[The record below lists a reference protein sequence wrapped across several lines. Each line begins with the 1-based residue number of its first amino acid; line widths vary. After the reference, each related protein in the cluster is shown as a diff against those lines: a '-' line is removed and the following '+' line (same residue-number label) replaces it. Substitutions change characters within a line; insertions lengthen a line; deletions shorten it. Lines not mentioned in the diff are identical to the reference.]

1 VLDVK
6 LSTQKTLNGDEGEL
20 EVALLKAFMGMVEA
34 WELEN
39 APDEVQAA
47 FGTAVRHLWR
57 QGKRARPRLKRESI
71 PRIGLLLD
79 RGLAI
84 EVEGYIEIPCVTEG
98 WQAVEKHR
106 VQTRARKAKL
116 RERVRNAGGTR
127 SERVPSS
134 PAESL
139 GISNGTPPATRA
151 RKILDPK
158 ILVLEE
164 EGIKSPKASPSPEAK
179 PRPARARLCPPTWQP
194 DLRHAA
200 LATELRIDL
209 AAEVE
214 KFRDYEFGV
223 PKSDWDATFRNWL
236 RNAGT
241 KPRPRSRQP
250 TADERKLEAIR
261 RSDMLFDN
269 WGEGHEPER
278 SQANREQ
285 PEHALSSRLVGRTN
299 DPVRH

>member
-6 LSTQKTLNGDEGEL
+6 LSTQKTLNRHEGEL
-20 EVALLKAFMGMVEA
+20 DVALLKAWMGMVES
-34 WELEN
+34 WELHQ
-39 APDEVQAA
+39 ASSEVKAA
-47 FGTAVRHLWR
+47 FLDTIQALWAES
-57 QGKRARPRLKRESI
+57 KRTKQRPRLPPERVAHAE
-71 PRIGLLLD
+71 RLLSS
-79 RGLAI
+79 GLAVKVEEFI
-84 EVEGYIEIPCVTEG
+84 EVPCVTAG
-98 WQAVEKHR
+98 WEAVEER
-106 VQTRARKAKL
+106 RARDRARQAKK
-116 RERVRNAGGTR
+116 RQVTRDSRVSHGGVTR
-127 SERVPSS
+127 DIPA

-151 RKILDPK
+151 RVP
-158 ILVLEE
+158 EE
-164 EGIKSPKASPSPEAK
+164 ELRSKTKSKSTD
-179 PRPARARLCPPTWQP
+179 PARARRCPLSWQP
-194 DLRHAA
+194 N
-200 LATELRIDL
+200 LAHVSL
-209 AAEVE
+209 ANEIRVNLGAEVE

-236 RNAGT
+236 RNAAE
-241 KPRPRSRQP
+241 KSRPRARQP

>member
-6 LSTQKTLNGDEGEL
+6 LSTQKTLNRHEGEL
-20 EVALLKAFMGMVEA
+20 DVALLRPLMGLVESWA
-34 WELEN
+34 LHE
-39 APDEVQAA
+39 APAEVQAA
-47 FGTAVRHLWR
+47 FVQAMQALWAEAKR
-57 QGKRARPRLKRESI
+57 RGRARLPRERVRLAEQ
-71 PRIGLLLD
+71 LLSS
-79 RGLAI
+79 GLAI
-84 EVEGYIEIPCVTEG
+84 EVEGGIEIPCVTEWWG
-98 WQAVEKHR
+98 T
-106 VQTRARKAKL
+106 VQNYKAAGSRGGRPKKGF
-116 RERVRNAGGTR
+116 ERVSKGLV
-127 SERVPSS
+127 SEPFS

-151 RKILDPK
+151 RVP
-158 ILVLEE
+158 EE
-164 EGIKSPKASPSPEAK
+164 ELRSKTKSKSTD
-179 PRPARARLCPPTWQP
+179 PARARRCPLSWQP
-194 DLRHAA
+194 N
-200 LATELRIDL
+200 LAHVSL
-209 AAEVE
+209 ANEIRVNLGAEVE

-236 RNAGT
+236 RNAAE
-241 KPRPRSRQP
+241 KSRPRARQP